1 MQCKKRSLD
10 DSHVVYFKRQR
21 MFGRNKRKP
30 LDSDWI
36 DQCAKRM
43 KTMKISKVEEKSK
56 EQKKM
61 DDHLLSQIEELKTQS
76 QKDKTTI
83 EELKTQSQKDNKII
97 DVLSQQL
104 RNVRKEFELKW
115 MDHKK
120 KERQE
125 LHSVLM
131 QLISKQNTSQSNDFS
146 LEHIHQWTR
155 EANKH
160 IIS

>member
-21 MFGRNKRKP
+21 ILNTNKRKP
-30 LDSDWI
+30 LESDWI

-43 KTMKISKVEEKSK
+43 KTMKISKVEETL

-61 DDHLLSQIEELKTQS
+61 DGLLSQIEELKTQS

-131 QLISKQNTSQSNDFS
+131 QLISKQNTSQPNDFS